1 MSNNVNP
8 YQPSSLYSPDNSFA
22 SIQNTASLPSFCK
35 AMFIASLVLSI
46 LRIFIVTL
54 SIIGMLFLLRGGG
67 NLPQGAVFQG
77 FMFLDVIIG
86 AGIAVLGITANTL
99 LLLKKRVGL
108 LHRLCT
114 SHLCHD
120 FAWASGDEYC
130 DHAQGVMQ
138 VSSMIPMLVG
148 AGATMAVRLTLLV
161 AYFTALHKFK
171 QWYQAVGLSTLGAI
185 EAPASG
191 YNQGTW

>member
-108 LHRLCT
+108 YIGYALAICVMISLG
-114 SHLCHD
+114 L
-120 FAWASGDEYC
+120 AAMNIVIML
-130 DHAQGVMQ
+130 QGVMQ